1 MKIAASITTAAI
13 AACLMALPATADD
26 GQEERRNE
34 LVRLVHI
41 NGYIVV
47 DNEHLIL
54 RGGVS
59 RRYLVTMQRQCF
71 GLRAGVQIQTS
82 FGRTETIYSPQFEH
96 ITTREGRC
104 YIRSIEEVD
113 SEEAGRA
120 LIEQRAA
127 AEAAEDAQTG
137 SR

>member
-13 AACLMALPATADD
+13 AACLMALPATADE
-26 GQEERRNE
+26 GEEERRNE
-34 LVRLVHI
+34 RVRLVHI
-41 NGYIVV
+41 NGYTVM
-47 DNEHLIL
+47 DNEHLLL

-71 GLRAGVQIQTS
+71 GLRAGVHIRTS
-82 FGRTETIYSPQFEH
+82 FGRTQTIYSPQFEY

-113 SEEAGRA
+113 SEEAARI

-127 AEAAEDAQTG
+127 ADAAEDAEAG